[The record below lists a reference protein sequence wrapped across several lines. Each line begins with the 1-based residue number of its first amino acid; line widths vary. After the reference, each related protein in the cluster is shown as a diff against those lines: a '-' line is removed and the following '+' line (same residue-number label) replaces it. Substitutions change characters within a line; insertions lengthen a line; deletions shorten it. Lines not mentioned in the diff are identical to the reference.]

1 MDKKSSELV
10 KSAAVCAELGTMP
23 REYKRNAAIFQTVF
37 GDVHS
42 SEAPFTYQN
51 GTHSPQALGAW
62 ISSDKPSNRI

>member
-1 MDKKSSELV
+1 
-10 KSAAVCAELGTMP
+10 
-23 REYKRNAAIFQTVF
+23 
-37 GDVHS
+37 VHS